1 MAADEEKTQAPSA
14 HKIQRARE
22 EGNVSKSPEFA
33 GFFILLI
40 GLGLM
45 FLLLPFWVEGT
56 QRIYHHINQLM
67 LLDVDRRLLG
77 NLMLS
82 IGLEVFF
89 MLAPLFLVLMIT
101 GVIAN
106 VAQFG
111 LLLSPK
117 AIKPKISKINPITG
131 IKNVISLKKILD
143 GFMITLKVF
152 VAFIVGFAVFVS
164 FFDELPSVS
173 MSGLYGQIMWFRQK
187 ALILIGV
194 LLILFFIMAV
204 SDYLIKRYQ
213 YIKSLKMSIKE
224 VKDEYKQYEQ
234 SPEVKAKIRQMQ
246 QKIANNRM
254 MQEIPSASV
263 VITNPTHYAVALRY
277 SEKEI
282 EKGMPPILVAKGI
295 DELAIRI
302 KSIARE
308 YDIKII
314 ENPPLA
320 RELYRQ
326 LDLNQVIPH
335 DLFAA
340 VGQVLSEVAYLEER
354 EGKKKM
360 SKILEIAG
368 EKVAKERQI

>member
-1 MAADEEKTQAPSA
+1 MADEEKTQAPSA
-14 HKIQRARE
+14 HKIQKARE
-22 EGNVSKSPEFA
+22 EGNVSKSPELA

-40 GLGLM
+40 GLGAM
-45 FLLLPFWVEGT
+45 FLLVPYWVEGS
-56 QRIYHHINQLM
+56 QKIFLHINELIV
-67 LLDVDRRLLG
+67 LDVDSHLLG

-82 IGLEVFF
+82 IGFEVFL

-106 VAQFG
+106 IAQFG
-111 LLLSPK
+111 LIFSPK
-117 AIKPKISKINPITG
+117 VIKPKLSKLNPISG

-152 VAFIVGFAVFVS
+152 IAFIIGFAVFVS
-164 FFDELPSVS
+164 FFNELPGVAVS
-173 MSGLYGQIMWFRQK
+173 NLYGQIMWFREK

-194 LLILFFIMAV
+194 LLILFLIMAV

-224 VKDEYKQYEQ
+224 LKDEYKQYEQ
-234 SPEVKAKIRQMQ
+234 NPEIKAKIRQMQ

-254 MQEIPSASV
+254 MQEIPTASV

-277 SEKEI
+277 GEKEMA
-282 EKGMPPILVAKGI
+282 KGMPPVIVAKGI
-295 DELAIRI
+295 NELAIRI
-302 KSIARE
+302 KGIARE
-308 YDIKII
+308 YSIRII

-326 LDLNQVIPH
+326 VEVNQVIPYE
-335 DLFAA
+335 LFAA
-340 VGQVLSEVAYLEER
+340 VVEVLREVAYLESL
-354 EGKKKM
+354 EGKNTMQQFLQKAR
-360 SKILEIAG
+360 ERNAG
-368 EKVAKERQI
+368 K